1 MLLDPDGPTYQ
12 SSTAEAQRER
22 KKKGRSKSKAS
33 IYFITLVTAPEN
45 IIEPI
50 EILSKMFSKK
60 KKIQNTPTPKQ
71 KNKQKKPPNK
81 PSKKKPTKP
90 QNLDNQ
96 LIYTEIHASGYAKLH
111 LWRLP
116 VISIPFI

>member
-22 KKKGRSKSKAS
+22 KKKKGRSKSKAS
-33 IYFITLVTAPEN
+33 IYFITPVTAPEN

-60 KKIQNTPTPKQ
+60 KKYKTP
-71 KNKQKKPPNK
+71 PPQ
-81 PSKKKPTKP
+81 SKKTNKKTPQTNQVKKNP
-90 QNLDNQ
+90 QNPK
-96 LIYTEIHASGYAKLH
+96 T
-111 LWRLP
+111 
-116 VISIPFI
+116 